1 MKLEWVYTKEILIVG
16 IPAAIQGMLFNV
28 ANIIIQSAIN
38 SLGAD
43 IVAASTVAMNF
54 EMYAYFLITGFAQ
67 AAITFTSQNYGAK
80 NYKRCIQS
88 IRWCMLLGA
97 LFTGTVSA
105 LFIAFSPVLTRIF
118 TSDPAVVKMACIR
131 ISIVVAFQ
139 VINMTIEIMSGA
151 LRGLGNPMISTVLC
165 IIFTCALRLAWI
177 FIVFARIHT
186 FQSVLVVYPVS
197 WAVTA
202 SSIVIAYLVVKKK
215 KLTNV

>member
-67 AAITFTSQNYGAK
+67 ATITFTSQNYGAK

-88 IRWCMLLGA
+88 IR
-97 LFTGTVSA
+97 
-105 LFIAFSPVLTRIF
+105 
-118 TSDPAVVKMACIR
+118 
-131 ISIVVAFQ
+131 
-139 VINMTIEIMSGA
+139 
-151 LRGLGNPMISTVLC
+151 
-165 IIFTCALRLAWI
+165 
-177 FIVFARIHT
+177 
-186 FQSVLVVYPVS
+186 
-197 WAVTA
+197 
-202 SSIVIAYLVVKKK
+202 
-215 KLTNV
+215 